1 MVQGKQGILRA
12 LLVDKG
18 RSRLPLLR
26 PFARLPTLRAWV
38 YKPAL

>member
-1 MVQGKQGILRA
+1 MVQGKRCILRA

-18 RSRLPLLR
+18 RIRATYLR
-26 PFARLPTLRAWV
+26 SFARLPPPRAWV